1 MNALPHNLPRP
12 DMDADEVIAALIGG
26 WQLVD
31 WSTYYPDGRREQP
44 FGADAI
50 GQIMYSADRH
60 MSCHLARANR
70 PLLDAPSSYQASDA
84 ALGQMIRDYSGY
96 WGRFSVDAGAGL
108 VIHHVTGAWYPN
120 FAAIDQPRRYGFEDD
135 LLYLEANIGE
145 TLVRI
150 TWQRREG

>member
-1 MNALPHNLPRP
+1 MSGLPPALARP
-12 DMDADEVIAALIGG
+12 DMDADEVTAALIGG

-60 MSCHLARANR
+60 MTCHLARANR
-70 PLLDAPSSYQASDA
+70 PLVDAGYLEVPDET
-84 ALGQMIRDYSGY
+84 LGRVIRSYSGY
-96 WGRFSVDAGAGL
+96 WGSFTVDAAAGL

-120 FAAIDQPRRYGFEDD
+120 FAAVDQPRRYAFEDD
-135 LLYLEANIGE
+135 LLFLEADIAE
-145 TLVRI
+145 TRVRL
-150 TWQRREG
+150 TWQRRQA